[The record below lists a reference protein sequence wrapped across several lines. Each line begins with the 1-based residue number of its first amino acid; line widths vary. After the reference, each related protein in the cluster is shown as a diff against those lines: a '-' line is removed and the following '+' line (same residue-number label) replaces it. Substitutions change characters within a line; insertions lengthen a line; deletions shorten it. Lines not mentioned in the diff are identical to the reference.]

1 MRQIPVT
8 CAHLHAVFSPP
19 VRSESS
25 ARHQYHTTTRVR
37 HGSVASSLHSLTIPL
52 LSPAAVANCLSI
64 RWSRSVFFRG
74 VLCVVW
80 LIVVAII
87 RSFVVRSFVH
97 HSFVRSSFVHRS
109 FDRASFFPHTV
120 TLSLLLSLSL
130 SLPAEQQQ
138 SSTHSAAVTHRH
150 RLPHSPTYS
159 LTHSLTHTLPV
170 RSVTPPH
177 SLTAQ
182 SPPHSHRK
190 QPLRHSQSAFLPS
203 TFHCSTVPKVG
214 IPIYKRYSTA
224 LSSNSS
230 NEGIP

>member
-52 LSPAAVANCLSI
+52 LSPAAVTNCLSI

-87 RSFVVRSFVH
+87 RSFVVHSFVH
-97 HSFVRSSFVHRS
+97 HSFIVRSIGLLSFH
-109 FDRASFFPHTV
+109 
-120 TLSLLLSLSL
+120 TLSHFHCHCHCPSRC
-130 SLPAEQQQ
+130 PQ
-138 SSTHSAAVTHRH
+138 SSSKAPPTAAVG
-150 RLPHSPTYS
+150 HSPPPTPSLAHLLAHS
-159 LTHSLTHTLPV
+159 LTHSHTARSFGHSPSFTHSAVTAPQPPQTATASFSVRLPPF
-170 RSVTPPH
+170 S
-177 SLTAQ
+177 
-182 SPPHSHRK
+182 
-190 QPLRHSQSAFLPS
+190 
-203 TFHCSTVPKVG
+203 FHCSTVPKVG
-214 IPIYKRYSTA
+214 IPIYKRYTTA
-224 LSSNSS
+224 FL
-230 NEGIP
+230 EFLE